1 MSDEERRD
9 AADAWLAR
17 AGDDLR
23 SARVRQVTRT
33 R

>member
-17 AGDDLR
+17 AGDDPR
-23 SARVRQVTRT
+23 SARVRLGHPVK
-33 R
+33 